1 MGQTQGKGRDARDD
15 KVGKSKTMRQKSGG
29 DIFRSREN
37 LSDEAKDVPGYFLIT
52 AIVFNFACVC
62 VWNSS
67 VVNVTT

>member
-37 LSDEAKDVPGYFLIT
+37 ISDEAKDVPGCIF
-52 AIVFNFACVC
+52 
-62 VWNSS
+62 
-67 VVNVTT
+67 